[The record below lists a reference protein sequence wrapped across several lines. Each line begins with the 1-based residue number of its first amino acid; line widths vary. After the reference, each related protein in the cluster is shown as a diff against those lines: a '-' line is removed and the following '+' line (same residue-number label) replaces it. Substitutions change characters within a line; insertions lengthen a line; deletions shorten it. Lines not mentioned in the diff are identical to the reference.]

1 MKTLVLLVS
10 VMFYFSILLA
20 QPEVKTGTGIGDLA
34 PEIELKTPE
43 GETVKLSSLR
53 GKLVLIDF
61 WASWCGPCRRENPLV
76 LKAYKEYKDKNFSIG
91 KGFSIYGVSLDKSR
105 EQWIA
110 GINKDSLIWTNVSD
124 LQYWNSSPVKEYGVR
139 SIPANF
145 LIDKDGVIIA
155 KNLRGTRLEETLKKY
170 VILDPLVELNKNLEK
185 LNKSFQNVKDSPDYM
200 EQEKLL
206 KKIEKKLFAI
216 EKSINAIKSKNDL

>member
-1 MKTLVLLVS
+1 
-10 VMFYFSILLA
+10 
-20 QPEVKTGTGIGDLA
+20 
-34 PEIELKTPE
+34 
-43 GETVKLSSLR
+43 
-53 GKLVLIDF
+53 
-61 WASWCGPCRRENPLV
+61 
-76 LKAYKEYKDKNFSIG
+76 
-91 KGFSIYGVSLDKSR
+91 
-105 EQWIA
+105 
-110 GINKDSLIWTNVSD
+110 LIWTNVSD
-124 LQYWNSSPVKEYGVR
+124 LQYWNSATVKEYGVR